1 MQRRKSR
8 ISHARLVSCAE
19 RKGFVRGEET
29 TENDQRGKT
38 MLKKRVFIALTA
50 LLAIGVFGCANGNFS
65 NPLGPEESQLDKNW
79 GRSFEAAKHNQIL
92 NPEAEKNLKPVEGLQ
107 GPVAER
113 IMDGYTKSGE
123 KKQEPPSEFG
133 VVTIKK

>member
-1 MQRRKSR
+1 MPCRKSR

-19 RKGFVRGEET
+19 SKGFVRDEET

-38 MLKKRVFIALTA
+38 MLNHRVVVTLAV
-50 LLAIGVFGCANGNFS
+50 LLAIGIFGCTKGNFS
-65 NPLGPEESQLDKNW
+65 NPLGPGESQLDKNW

-113 IMDGYTKSGE
+113 IMEGYTNGGE
-123 KKQEPPSEFG
+123 QKQEPPSEFG